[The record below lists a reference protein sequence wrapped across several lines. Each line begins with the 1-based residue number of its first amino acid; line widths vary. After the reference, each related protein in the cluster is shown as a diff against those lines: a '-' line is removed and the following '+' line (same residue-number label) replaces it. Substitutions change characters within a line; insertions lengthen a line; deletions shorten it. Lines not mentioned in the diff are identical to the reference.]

1 MGDAIE
7 QPAPASVWVRLAE
20 VLGPEGQRP
29 QLRPGLERRDFV
41 TRRGEPY
48 AVLKNP
54 SAGTYLRVGPSE
66 RFLLDMM
73 DGQHTLR
80 DLVLAYLA
88 RYDALAFGRVID
100 LVDTLHARF
109 LLADDPR
116 PVYPSL
122 AARLAPARRSS
133 GLLAT
138 AKRLLGLTIEL
149 KGIDRWL
156 GQQYRSWAWALY
168 TPAGLA
174 LCATVAVLGF
184 ALWLVAGLR
193 GEPSPLALLTTP
205 WIVAAMLSLGALPVA
220 LFHELAHALTV
231 THYGREVR
239 RAGLRLVWGMP
250 TVYVETRDI
259 WLAPRGP
266 RMAVAV
272 AGSVSSFVIGGAA
285 AIALALAPPS
295 PLDPFLAA
303 VVFVGYVVG
312 LVHLIPALELDGY
325 HLLMEWL
332 EIPLLGP
339 RALAFVRGDLWRKL
353 RRREPWTREERVL
366 LLYGLFAATS
376 TAVVALFGVLLWW
389 LRAFHLLD
397 VAGTTEGPLQ
407 LWFLATAVGV
417 VAILVVVLARLLWLS
432 GRASR
437 SGIVYLAHLAREG
450 RVQAALAVL
459 QEVDALRELPPET
472 LREVATALQP
482 RTVPAGAAVVR
493 QGERG
498 DAFYILVEGEAV
510 VSRQQSGQEEL
521 LAFLRPGDY
530 FGEAALIRQSPR
542 VATVRALTDLR
553 LLRLG
558 AADFYRLLAGHVPE
572 QTQAAIAERDDLAGC
587 SLLSHLGPRE
597 LELLRSHLTEE
608 RYPAGATILRQGD
621 RGDRFYIVRRGRCSV
636 FVRDEQ
642 GTEHLVDRI
651 GPGSYFGE
659 ISLLARSPRTATV
672 RADDDVTVWTLTRQD
687 FDDVLQRY
695 LDLGGALSLAA
706 RQRARV
712 IRASREPAAG
722 PPVEGLAAASTER
735 SRDEVVPRQDGGRR
749 DGEQR

>member
-1 MGDAIE
+1 M
-7 QPAPASVWVRLAE
+7 
-20 VLGPEGQRP
+20 
-29 QLRPGLERRDFV
+29 
-41 TRRGEPY
+41 
-48 AVLKNP
+48 
-54 SAGTYLRVGPSE
+54 
-66 RFLLDMM
+66 
-73 DGQHTLR
+73 
-80 DLVLAYLA
+80 
-88 RYDALAFGRVID
+88 
-100 LVDTLHARF
+100 
-109 LLADDPR
+109 
-116 PVYPSL
+116 
-122 AARLAPARRSS
+122 
-133 GLLAT
+133 
-138 AKRLLGLTIEL
+138 
-149 KGIDRWL
+149 
-156 GQQYRSWAWALY
+156 
-168 TPAGLA
+168 
-174 LCATVAVLGF
+174 
-184 ALWLVAGLR
+184 
-193 GEPSPLALLTTP
+193 
-205 WIVAAMLSLGALPVA
+205 
-220 LFHELAHALTV
+220 
-231 THYGREVR
+231 
-239 RAGLRLVWGMP
+239 
-250 TVYVETRDI
+250 
-259 WLAPRGP
+259 
-266 RMAVAV
+266 
-272 AGSVSSFVIGGAA
+272 
-285 AIALALAPPS
+285 
-295 PLDPFLAA
+295 
-303 VVFVGYVVG
+303 
-312 LVHLIPALELDGY
+312 
-325 HLLMEWL
+325 
-332 EIPLLGP
+332 
-339 RALAFVRGDLWRKL
+339 
-353 RRREPWTREERVL
+353 
-366 LLYGLFAATS
+366 
-376 TAVVALFGVLLWW
+376 
-389 LRAFHLLD
+389 
-397 VAGTTEGPLQ
+397 
-407 LWFLATAVGV
+407 
-417 VAILVVVLARLLWLS
+417 
-432 GRASR
+432 
-437 SGIVYLAHLAREG
+437 
-450 RVQAALAVL
+450 
-459 QEVDALRELPPET
+459 
-472 LREVATALQP
+472 ATALQP